1 MSVLVSEVMV
11 PRVLV
16 VMPADEVAYV
26 REIMLGQKL
35 HALPVFDDEERA
47 LGIVTSTDLI
57 DAPHPKTEVA
67 DIMTRTVLS
76 VSSDRPV
83 SDAANLM
90 REHQVHHLLVT
101 DDDEVVGILSSFD
114 LLRVIEDNGFRT
126 RSSDN

>member
-1 MSVLVSEVMV
+1 MV

-16 VMPADEVAYV
+16 VEPTDEVAYV
-26 REIMLGQKL
+26 REIMLGQKF
-35 HALPVFDDEERA
+35 HALPVFDDEERP

-67 DIMTRTVLS
+67 DIMSTTV
-76 VSSDRPV
+76 VTVDGDQPV
-83 SDAANLM
+83 SAAARLM

-101 DDDEVVGILSSFD
+101 ADEEVVGILSSFD
-114 LLRVIEDNGFRT
+114 LLSVVEDNGFRT